1 MVGRRTLTESDR
13 SERSEISNLEIE
25 VNGHPIRYRVA
36 GQGQPVVLVHGLS
49 GSTRSWARNVPA
61 LAERYRIYLVDLPGF
76 GAMRHLRRQF
86 VLSEAASW
94 LRDWMVAAGLKR
106 AHLVGHSMAGYVCL
120 RLAASP
126 GSCVASSWSAPPG
139 YRRAGPRSDTSFRS
153 SGRLAICG

>member
-1 MVGRRTLTESDR
+1 MVGRRTLAESDR

-49 GSTRSWARNVPA
+49 GSTRSWTRNVPA
-61 LAERYRIYLVDLPGF
+61 SAERYRVYLVDLPGF

-94 LRDWMVAAGLKR
+94 LRGWMVAVGLKR
-106 AHLVGHSMAGYVCL
+106 AHLVGHSMGGYVCP
-120 RLAASP
+120 RLAASEP
-126 GSCVASSWSAPPG
+126 GVVRRLVLVSPAG
-139 YRRAGPRSDTSFRS
+139 LYRRAGPRSDYLVPLLRT
-153 SGRLAICG
+153 AP